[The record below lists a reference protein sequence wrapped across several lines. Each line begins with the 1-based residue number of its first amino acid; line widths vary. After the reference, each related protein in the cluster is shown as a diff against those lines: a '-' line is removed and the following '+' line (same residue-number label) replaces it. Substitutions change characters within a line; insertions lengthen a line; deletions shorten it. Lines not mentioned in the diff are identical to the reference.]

1 MKITLMWADALTHA
15 SSHSEV
21 TVFARSVFAISQP
34 RSPGGDYLFKRDC
47 PPSSVLEIIESKG
60 TIVTDLQEGAVC
72 GIDGCAPGDIGLT
85 TQASTSV
92 KKNLSIEIIS
102 DAICPWCWV
111 AKRRLDRALA
121 SLAPDIVANVT
132 WHPFELNPGMP
143 KAGLD
148 RRAYRSRKFGSW
160 EHSQALDAQVAATA
174 KRDGL
179 DFRHDRMER
188 TPNTIDA
195 HRLIW
200 LAGREG
206 VQDDVVEALFAAYFH
221 DGRDV
226 GDAAVLVDIGAQ
238 TGLDRGRV
246 DAMLASDEGLAEV
259 NGALERAAKLQVSGV
274 PTVLVDGV
282 ALFSGAIRSE
292 LMETHLRRAVGHA
305 RI

>member
-1 MKITLMWADALTHA
+1 
-15 SSHSEV
+15 
-21 TVFARSVFAISQP
+21 
-34 RSPGGDYLFKRDC
+34 
-47 PPSSVLEIIESKG
+47 VLEIIESKG

-85 TQASTSV
+85 TLASTSV

-226 GDAAVLVDIGAQ
+226 GDAAVLVNIGAQ